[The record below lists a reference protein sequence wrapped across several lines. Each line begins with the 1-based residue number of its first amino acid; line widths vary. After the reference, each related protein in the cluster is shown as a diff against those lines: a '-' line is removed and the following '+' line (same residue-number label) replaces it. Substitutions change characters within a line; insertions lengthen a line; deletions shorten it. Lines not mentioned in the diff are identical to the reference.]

1 MPFTCTFCTYFTT
14 ERFEDMLKHK
24 KSCHSEDGVAKPV
37 VCKRRSLGF
46 EDNEEIVNM
55 VGRKNRSFE
64 HRQVVGKTSTR
75 NSPMN
80 RESKTN
86 CEDVKHV
93 DETKLNSLHN
103 SSQDDSAFFSS
114 PDQSHQLSSSPSFF
128 DEKSQH
134 QNCLIK
140 IQQRPAATS
149 TSITVKQIK
158 QSGLGQRV
166 TYSTPTTAS
175 KIQQESEKIGWNWRQ
190 LTSIAKER
198 PITSSTPTTRYQIK
212 QEDGSTPIAI
222 KRPVA
227 SSTPTAEHKL
237 NQSPVVRR
245 PTEQDT
251 QFYLGSYI
259 INVFKSKPKN
269 YKKIVVDPRKVASGC
284 TFCKNA
290 ATGDVCQPQEEIVLV
305 HERVRG
311 CLRVQNKSG
320 KFNSDCPIC
329 IFIIDDMK
337 SVVPRNQKQIH
348 EEMTW

>member
-1 MPFTCTFCTYFTT
+1 
-14 ERFEDMLKHK
+14 MLKHK

-37 VCKRRSLGF
+37 VCKRHSLGF

-55 VGRKNRSFE
+55 VGRKNRSLE

-175 KIQQESEKIGWNWRQ
+175 KIQQESEKIVEQ
-190 LTSIAKER
+190 
-198 PITSSTPTTRYQIK
+198 TTY
-212 QEDGSTPIAI
+212 SM
-222 KRPVA
+222 KRPEA
-227 SSTPTAEHKL
+227 SSTPTDFL
-237 NQSPVVRR
+237 IQQSIHHLSESASTTSQREEQVSIS
-245 PTEQDT
+245 PT
-251 QFYLGSYI
+251 FYVQI
-259 INVFKSKPKN
+259 FRTNV
-269 YKKIVVDPRKVASGC
+269 DL
-284 TFCKNA
+284 A
-290 ATGDVCQPQEEIVLV
+290 AFT
-305 HERVRG
+305 
-311 CLRVQNKSG
+311 
-320 KFNSDCPIC
+320 
-329 IFIIDDMK
+329 MY
-337 SVVPRNQKQIH
+337 
-348 EEMTW
+348 M